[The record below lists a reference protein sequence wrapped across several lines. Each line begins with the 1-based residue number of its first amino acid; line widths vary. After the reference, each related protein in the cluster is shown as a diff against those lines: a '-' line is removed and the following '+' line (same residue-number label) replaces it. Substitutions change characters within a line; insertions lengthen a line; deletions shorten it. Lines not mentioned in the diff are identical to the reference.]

1 MGQGFLDALGANS
14 HSDVEVVMAFGVE
27 VPHQDAEK
35 IRKFHTMKD
44 GTDYIRKHRKGG
56 S

>member
-1 MGQGFLDALGANS
+1 LGRGFLDDLGANS
-14 HSDVEVVMAFGVE
+14 LSDVELVMAFGVE
-27 VPHQDAEK
+27 VPNQDAEK
-35 IRKFHTMKD
+35 IRKFHT